1 MSLTFHAPGHKTVP
15 SGPGT
20 RASTA
25 SASVPADRASAD
37 SAPAASSG
45 PVTAALIHKADPE
58 EVLLTAWRR
67 TGEDAFVFAARWPRA
82 HRFYVT
88 PDGRYTPALF
98 AETVRQTFSAL
109 THAAYGVP
117 FGYQLIWDELAFEVS
132 TAALYVGPGPAA
144 LTLHVS
150 CDATHSRR
158 GVLTAAALEVTV
170 ERDGMLLGTAR
181 TRFTVHPATL
191 YARLR
196 RARTDARGAMDAAPR
211 AQAPLDPAAV
221 GRTRAAD
228 VVLGAEGGPGR
239 RELRVDTAHPV
250 LFDHPVDHVP
260 GMLLVEGVQQAAVAA
275 LGPDARLRSLSISF
289 QRFAELDA
297 PCHLSYRVI
306 RPAPGAP
313 GPTAPVVHVEAE
325 QDGEPVFTATAT
337 ATATGSAE
345 QG

>member
-1 MSLTFHAPGHKTVP
+1 MSLTFHAPGQTLP
-15 SGPGT
+15 SGPPDASVPGS

-25 SASVPADRASAD
+25 CVPTARVPGG
-37 SAPAASSG
+37 SAPASSSG

-58 EVLLTAWRR
+58 EVLLTTWRR
-67 TGEDAFVFAARWPRA
+67 TGENAFVFTARWPRT
-82 HRFYVT
+82 HGFYVAS
-88 PDGRYTPALF
+88 DGCYTPALF

-117 FGYQLIWDELAFEVS
+117 FGYQLIWDALAFEVS
-132 TAALYVGPGPAA
+132 PAALYVGPEPAA
-144 LTLHVS
+144 LTLHVG
-150 CDATHSRR
+150 CDATRSRR
-158 GVLTAAALEVTV
+158 GVLTAASLEVTV
-170 ERDGMLLGTAR
+170 ERNGMLLGTAR
-181 TRFTVHPATL
+181 TRFTVHPAAL

-196 RARTDARGAMDAAPR
+196 RARTDARGAMAAAPP
-211 AQAPLDPAAV
+211 APAPLDPAAV

-228 VVLGAEGGPGR
+228 VVLGAEGGPDR
-239 RELRVDTAHPV
+239 RELRVDTTHPV

-289 QRFAELDA
+289 LRFAELDA
-297 PCHLSYRVI
+297 PCHLSYRVV
-306 RPAPGAP
+306 RPGPDAPGAA
-313 GPTAPVVHVEAE
+313 APVVQVEAE

-337 ATATGSAE
+337 GTAE